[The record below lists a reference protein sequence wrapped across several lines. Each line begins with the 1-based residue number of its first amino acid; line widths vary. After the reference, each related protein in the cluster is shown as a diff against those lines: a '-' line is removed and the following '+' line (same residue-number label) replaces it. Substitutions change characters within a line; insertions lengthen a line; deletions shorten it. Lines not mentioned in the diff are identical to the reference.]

1 MTMAWIDSITPNLL
15 TWLSTAP
22 FLPDM
27 IAVRCLTFDSTGAIS
42 LSADISELT
51 TVMAT
56 RSDTKWLLSIS
67 NADEAAFVA
76 VRDNTAGARDTLI
89 SGVRSLKLAYPAFRG
104 LDVRLSSASDNT
116 HVLPVRDL
124 VTSLYIQYK
133 HAFVQ
138 GHYNLTLP
146 GVRETDCTWVYHSSF
161 RGFYNTVTALF
172 PADVK
177 LSYIDSVLREFRAWY
192 DSEDILL
199 GLPAAGRLYCSN
211 GTVSDLPFGTI
222 AGYML
227 GTRSLA
233 EDQPLAG
240 FAGVYNPTE
249 LTTMVFP
256 YVLDYADHTA
266 TLRPQPLEDSAGQTL
281 ISDSLSLFAIARRHT
296 PTPVVYWQ
304 DSFLNY
310 DTLEN
315 YNSDNGE
322 YSVEEDWEGETNQSY
337 LAGRGTLLY
346 KARTF
351 TNFYASLTFLEP
363 SDRTSYFGITG
374 IICGNL
380 MVVYNDPYDR
390 IEVRQGPY
398 LNDSFILATYSVPL
412 ERSDQPFAAPHWF
425 KLEIRKRGN
434 VVTVYYGG
442 KPVINQAVSSV
453 SGYVG
458 VYSHYMTLCSE
469 LVIGD
474 AYKYQ
479 ARESTSLSLAGHTY
493 TFGRVART
501 GATWNGSVFALSG
514 TNEEVA
520 SRSTVLDGSIE
531 AFSLGEATGLTI
543 GFDAALT
550 ISSDP
555 GVELVALC
563 LCDSRGGGVIQF
575 RSSLDLQELYNRLVF
590 DHSFAGLALDGLG
603 AEDAAIWGLV

>member
-1 MTMAWIDSITPNLL
+1 M
-15 TWLSTAP
+15 
-22 FLPDM
+22 
-27 IAVRCLTFDSTGAIS
+27 
-42 LSADISELT
+42 
-51 TVMAT
+51 
-56 RSDTKWLLSIS
+56 
-67 NADEAAFVA
+67 
-76 VRDNTAGARDTLI
+76 
-89 SGVRSLKLAYPAFRG
+89 
-104 LDVRLSSASDNT
+104 
-116 HVLPVRDL
+116 

-146 GVRETDCTWVYHSSF
+146 GARETDCTWVYHSSF

-172 PADVK
+172 PADAE
-177 LSYIDSVLREFRAWY
+177 LSYIDSVLREFKAWY

-199 GLPAAGRLYCSN
+199 GLPAGGRFYGSDGAASN
-211 GTVSDLPFGTI
+211 VPFGTI

-233 EDQPLAG
+233 DGQPLAG

-249 LTTMVFP
+249 LTTTAMP
-256 YVLDYADHTA
+256 YVYDYADRTA
-266 TLRPQPLEDSAGQTL
+266 TLRPQPLVNSAEQAM
-281 ISDSLSLFAIARRHT
+281 SADSLSLFALTRRF
-296 PTPVVYWQ
+296 PPVPVTYWQ
-304 DSFLNY
+304 DSFLSY

-315 YNSDNGE
+315 YNSDDGE

-351 TNFYASLTFLEP
+351 SDFYACLTFLEP

-398 LNDSFILATYSVPL
+398 LNDRFILATYSVPL
-412 ERSDQPFAAPHWF
+412 ERSDQPFTAPHWF
-425 KLEIRKRGN
+425 KLEVRKRGN

-501 GATWNGSVFALSG
+501 GATWNGSVFTLSG
-514 TNEEVA
+514 TNEEAA
-520 SRSTVLDGSIE
+520 SRSTVLNGKIE
-531 AFSLGEATGLTI
+531 AFSLGTASGVVV
-543 GFDAALT
+543 GSDAALT
-550 ISSDP
+550 VSTDP
-555 GVELVALC
+555 GAELVALC
-563 LCDSRGGGVIQF
+563 LCDSLGGGVVKF
-575 RSSLDLQELYNRLVF
+575 RSSLDLQEFYNREVF
-590 DHSFAGLALDGLG
+590 DHGFAGLALDGLG
-603 AEDAAIWGLV
+603 AEDNAVWGLV

>member
-1 MTMAWIDSITPNLL
+1 MTMAWINEITEGLL
-15 TWLSTAP
+15 IWLTAAP

-27 IAVRCLTFDSTGAIS
+27 IAVRCLTFDTTGTIS
-42 LSADISELT
+42 LSMTLDTLLPVIA
-51 TVMAT
+51 A
-56 RSDTKWLLSIS
+56 RSDTRWLLSLS
-67 NADEAAFVA
+67 NEDEAAFVA
-76 VRDNTAGARDTLI
+76 VRDNAAGARDTLI
-89 SGVRSLKLAYPAFRG
+89 SGVRSLKTSYPAFRG
-104 LDVRLSSASDNT
+104 LDVRLSSASNNT
-116 HVLPVRDL
+116 HVTSVRDL
-124 VTSLYIQYK
+124 VTNLYLQYK
-133 HAFVQ
+133 RGYVQ

-172 PADVK
+172 SADTE
-177 LSYIDSVLREFRAWY
+177 LSYIDSVMREFGAWY
-192 DSEDILL
+192 SPDDILL
-199 GLPAAGRLYCSN
+199 GLPAAGRFYS
-211 GTVSDLPFGTI
+211 SDGAASDVPFGTI
-222 AGYML
+222 AGLML
-227 GTRSLA
+227 GTQSLA
-233 EDQPLAG
+233 EGQPLAG

-249 LTTMVFP
+249 LTTTVMP
-256 YVLDYADHTA
+256 YVYDYADRTA
-266 TLRPQPLEDSAGQTL
+266 TLRPQPLVDAAGQALT
-281 ISDSLSLFAIARRHT
+281 SDSLSLFAIARRHP
-296 PTPVVYWQ
+296 PTPAIYWQ

-346 KARTF
+346 KARALS
-351 TNFYASLTFLEP
+351 NFYASLTFLEP

-398 LNDSFILATYSVPL
+398 LNDSFILTTYSVPL
-412 ERSDQPFAAPHWF
+412 ERSDQPFTAPHWF
-425 KLEIRKRGN
+425 KLEVRKRGN

-442 KPVINQAVSSV
+442 KPVINQAVSST

-458 VYSHYMTLCSE
+458 IYSHYMTLCSE

-479 ARESTSLSLAGHTY
+479 AREKVDVTLAGHSY
-493 TFGRVART
+493 ALGRAVRT
-501 GATWNGSVFALSG
+501 GAAWNGSTFTLSG
-514 TNEEVA
+514 THEEAA

-531 AFSLGEATGLTI
+531 AFSLGTASGVTVGA
-543 GFDAALT
+543 DAALSV
-550 ISSDP
+550 SSDP
-555 GVELVALC
+555 GAELVALC
-563 LCDSRGGGVIQF
+563 LCDSRGGGIIQF
-575 RSSLDLQELYNRLVF
+575 RSSLDLQELYNREVF
-590 DHSFAGLALDGLG
+590 DHGFAGLALDGLG